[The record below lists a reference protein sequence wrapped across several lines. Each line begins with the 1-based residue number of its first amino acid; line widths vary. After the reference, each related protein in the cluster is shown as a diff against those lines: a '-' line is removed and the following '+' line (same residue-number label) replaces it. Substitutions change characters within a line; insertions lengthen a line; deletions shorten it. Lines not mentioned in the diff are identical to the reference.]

1 MAVALVHIGV
11 MMRRRQI
18 PILQALL
25 GVVCWLPLLLVPLGA
40 ARFAD
45 GEPLRL
51 TDEEQRL
58 IDLTNQ
64 ERAKEELRPL
74 KPHPLL
80 MQAAREHAANMARQ
94 QKMDHVLD
102 GKEPRD
108 RVRQVGYRFRHL
120 GENVASGY
128 RTPEAV
134 VDGWMGSEGHRANIL
149 RSEFTEIGVGVVRD
163 GQGKPYYAQVL
174 ASPLRR

>member
-1 MAVALVHIGV
+1 MAVGLVHIGI
-11 MMRRRQI
+11 MMRRRPNRTLRAFI
-18 PILQALL
+18 GGVL
-25 GVVCWLPLLLVPLGA
+25 GLPLLLLPLGA

-45 GEPLRL
+45 GELLRL
-51 TDEEQRL
+51 SDEEQLL

-80 MQAAREHAANMARQ
+80 MRAAREHAANMARQ

-128 RTPEAV
+128 RTPEGV
-134 VDGWMGSEGHRANIL
+134 VRGWMGSEGHRANIL

-174 ASPLRR
+174 ASPLQR

>member
-1 MAVALVHIGV
+1 MRALMGGV
-11 MMRRRQI
+11 F
-18 PILQALL
+18 
-25 GVVCWLPLLLVPLGA
+25 WLPLLLLLLGA
-40 ARFAD
+40 ARFAG
-45 GEPLRL
+45 GEPFRL
-51 TDEEQRL
+51 TDEEQLL

-74 KPHPLL
+74 KAHPLL

-108 RVRQVGYRFRHL
+108 RVRQVGYRFRYL

-128 RTPEAV
+128 RTLEGV
-134 VDGWMGSEGHRANIL
+134 VRGWMGSEGHRANIL

-163 GQGKPYYAQVL
+163 SQGKPYYTQVL
-174 ASPLRR
+174 ATPMQR

>member
-1 MAVALVHIGV
+1 M
-11 MMRRRQI
+11 
-18 PILQALL
+18 
-25 GVVCWLPLLLVPLGA
+25 LLVLGFSPVWFLLPTKEDA
-40 ARFAD
+40 
-45 GEPLRL
+45 LRPVL
-51 TDEEQRL
+51 ERALRITDEEQEL

-94 QKMDHVLD
+94 QKIEHVLD

-108 RVRQVGYRFRHL
+108 RVRGVGYRFRHL

-128 RTPEAV
+128 RSPEAV
-134 VDGWMGSEGHRANIL
+134 VRGWMSSEGHRGNIL
-149 RSEFTEIGVGVVRD
+149 RAEFTEIGVGVVRD
-163 GQGKPYYAQVL
+163 HSGKPYYAQVL
-174 ASPLRR
+174 ASPK